1 MNDSELERYS
11 RHILMPQID
20 LDGQLAIGAAHVVV
34 VGLGGLGSPVALYL
48 AASGVG
54 KLTLIDPDRVELSN
68 LQRQV
73 LHSEKSLGQ
82 SKVRSAADRLH
93 QMNTKLHIV
102 EMPVAANS
110 VTLAELPD
118 DVTVVVDCTDNAA
131 VRYDL
136 NRWCLQRKVPWVSGA
151 AAGLSGQLMVFNPG
165 NPESPCYACLYPQQ
179 PEVSENCSETGVLSP
194 LLGIIGSLQATEA
207 LRLITSF
214 GKPQAGNMQI
224 WDVAEGRFQTI
235 GLPCLADCH
244 ECYQTADTGR

>member
-93 QMNTKLHIV
+93 QREIKI
-102 EMPVAANS
+102 
-110 VTLAELPD
+110 
-118 DVTVVVDCTDNAA
+118 
-131 VRYDL
+131 
-136 NRWCLQRKVPWVSGA
+136 K
-151 AAGLSGQLMVFNPG
+151 
-165 NPESPCYACLYPQQ
+165 
-179 PEVSENCSETGVLSP
+179 
-194 LLGIIGSLQATEA
+194 I
-207 LRLITSF
+207 
-214 GKPQAGNMQI
+214 
-224 WDVAEGRFQTI
+224 
-235 GLPCLADCH
+235 
-244 ECYQTADTGR
+244 